1 MTADPVARRDTDA
14 AGEGPALSRAP
25 STATAPIQRQVFTR
39 GRARFG
45 DLLPAEWIKLW
56 SLRSTAPALIGVVAL
71 SLYLAHAD
79 PVRATFDGTVWLLPM
94 LGAGALG
101 AQSIVGEHASGLIRT
116 TLVAVPD
123 RGRVVLAKAAVVAA
137 VAAVFGLVIACGDLA
152 VVSSRATGFAA
163 VPSLAASAVL
173 TLACALVGL
182 ALGTLIRNLAATS
195 FGICVVLGFLPLFL
209 KPDQNRWVTD
219 VANALPYYAW
229 GRLTGAGHAS
239 ATTTASVAW
248 GTLAAWMAASIVL
261 TLTTLNRRDV

>member
-1 MTADPVARRDTDA
+1 MTVALPLSATLPPAQGRRIRVRSVLA
-14 AGEGPALSRAP
+14 
-25 STATAPIQRQVFTR
+25 
-39 GRARFG
+39 
-45 DLLPAEWIKLW
+45 AEWIKLW
-56 SLRSTAPALIGVVAL
+56 SLRSTLPALIGVVAL

-123 RGRVVLAKAAVVAA
+123 RGRVVLAKAAVVAV
-137 VAAVFGLVIACGDLA
+137 VAAVFGLVIAGGDLA
-152 VVSSRATGFAA
+152 VVSSRVTDSAA
-163 VPSLAASAVL
+163 ASLAASAVV

-195 FGICVVLGFLPLFL
+195 FGVCVVLGFLPLFL
-209 KPDQNRWVTD
+209 KPDRNRWATD

-248 GTLAAWMAASIVL
+248 GTLAAWAAASIVL